1 MLCTENIYKACVHII
16 RSSFRKLEKVKNG
29 NRLCSN
35 NGRTCPLQNGPAPMP
50 MVGTVSADV
59 AAAATGAG
67 THSSTTAKQ
76 PASCNAS
83 AASTTCVCAIN
94 QIDDQ

>member
-1 MLCTENIYKACVHII
+1 
-16 RSSFRKLEKVKNG
+16 
-29 NRLCSN
+29 
-35 NGRTCPLQNGPAPMP
+35 MP